1 MANSLLTNSIITKKC
16 LAQLKNKLSFTKN
29 VNKEYSSEFAQKGA
43 KVGNTINIRK
53 PDRYEVTSGAALVI
67 QDSVNRSIPLVL
79 DQHKHVG
86 MAFSEVDRT
95 LSLDKFTELFIDPA
109 VSAIANAVDAACL
122 AAAYKKIYNCVGVPS
137 ATVYPSTLKGFT
149 QAKAKIA
156 MGGGNIDAL
165 TALVNP
171 DVEASL
177 VEGLKG
183 LFQSSEQIK
192 KQYEDGIMGYA
203 AGSKF
208 MMSQNMP
215 MHTIGNTVGTP
226 LTNYPSAYVAGSTTL
241 ATDGWTNDTTGVL
254 KAGDV
259 ITIAGVYAVNPQTR
273 QSTGALAQFVVQ
285 ADVNSGAST
294 GPANITLDRGM
305 YASGKMQNVDAL
317 PADGAAIK
325 TFGEVTSL
333 KLIQHPQ
340 SLVFHKSAFALGCAD
355 FELPDAGVKAS
366 RAVDP
371 ESGLSLSMC
380 SQCDIV
386 NYRTIHRL
394 DFLFGFETVYADMA
408 ARVVGQPA

>member
-1 MANSLLTNSIITKKC
+1 MSNSLLTNSIITKKC
-16 LAQLKNKLSFTKN
+16 LAQLKNKLAFTKN
-29 VNKEYSSEFAQKGA
+29 VSKEYSSEFAQKGA

-156 MGGGNIDAL
+156 MGGGDISAL

-177 VEGLKG
+177 VNGMVGYFNSQKEI
-183 LFQSSEQIK
+183 S
-192 KQYEDGIMGYA
+192 KQYEDGVMGYA

-215 MHTIGNTVGTP
+215 MHTIGNTIGTP
-226 LTNYPSAYVAGSTTL
+226 VMNGATL
-241 ATDGWTNDTTGVL
+241 EGATSLAIDGWTSDTAGVL

-285 ADVNSGAST
+285 ADVDSGAST
-294 GPANITLDRGM
+294 GPSTVTIDRAI
-305 YASGKMQNVDAL
+305 YASGKMKNVDAL
-317 PADGAAIK
+317 PLTEAAVKI
-325 TFGEVTSL
+325 FGEVTSL
-333 KLIQHPQ
+333 KNIVHPQ

-380 SQCDIV
+380 SQFDIV

-394 DFLFGFETVYADMA
+394 DFLYGFNTVYADMA